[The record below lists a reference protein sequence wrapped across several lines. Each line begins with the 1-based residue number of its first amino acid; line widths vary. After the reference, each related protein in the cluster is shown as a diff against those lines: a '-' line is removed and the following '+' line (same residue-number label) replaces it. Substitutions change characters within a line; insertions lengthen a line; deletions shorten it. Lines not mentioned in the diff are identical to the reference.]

1 MGGMHP
7 YNDNI
12 GIYPQFAH
20 STPGQPNVYD
30 MRSSQVAMPHHQYT
44 QSQMFSNDQTQPLGT
59 AESDIYTE
67 HDQSTAENLSE
78 VLGELKIDE
87 TGIAP
92 YIRQQ
97 RRERAEPEIPTQDEV
112 DEKLPP
118 LSTGA
123 GATIRIPP
131 ELMPSDDE
139 VMNYFKIYFDDIH
152 PYVPVIHRS
161 HLYYQWQHERSS
173 ISPLLLEALFA
184 CAGRLSDDP
193 AQGAQW
199 LALANRHESSFMDEP
214 RLSTIQA
221 LLLLLKA
228 RESRPKK
235 GYYYRSWQTVKT
247 IISMAKDLDIHEH
260 NNLHTEGRSCDLN
273 PVECLVQTRVWQALL
288 VVEVM
293 IGAPQGRSDYGVD
306 HETVNMSPTL
316 DIRGLDQFELDRS
329 RQYAYFVR
337 NARHIRIIADIY
349 HKIKKQKDWGAN
361 PKFVEKNPL
370 FTDWLQSLPPDLQVN
385 YPPDGSPPWIPSH
398 FVGNMHSHCHLD
410 ANATEDSAASSAAG
424 RPSAQTRRNNIPP
437 ANLNIR
443 NVNHERPRPRRI
455 IDARSL
461 AASQATGQP
470 ANILK
475 NSRARN
481 PRGNRSTAFRGP
493 RAGPR
498 KKVQSKDGRE
508 GRPRRNE
515 GSDQEDSAFEAAF
528 HEASINAVYRELAE
542 QAQPKPVQ
550 YNPESISLASLKE
563 TWPSLPTDIHAHT
576 AGVVEKLSLFGDRYA
591 NDYVPPNELGKR
603 LYQGKFVRF
612 SSEEEKA
619 EAIMEANKLSQER
632 ADKLSQRKGDLVEP
646 RHVNFSPLST
656 KDQGS
661 LIGLL
666 VQGNYPKS
674 KAKQADNVSVVD
686 SVSENLRNNATYH
699 TVGKSSAFIAK
710 LDSLLAASRIT
721 KRS

>member
-1 MGGMHP
+1 MLQQRVVLLRP
-7 YNDNI
+7 R
-12 GIYPQFAH
+12 
-20 STPGQPNVYD
+20 
-30 MRSSQVAMPHHQYT
+30 RSRAIE
-44 QSQMFSNDQTQPLGT
+44 GT
-59 AESDIYTE
+59 L
-67 HDQSTAENLSE
+67 LS
-78 VLGELKIDE
+78 
-87 TGIAP
+87 
-92 YIRQQ
+92 IRQF
-97 RRERAEPEIPTQDEV
+97 
-112 DEKLPP
+112 
-118 LSTGA
+118 S
-123 GATIRIPP
+123 ATY
-131 ELMPSDDE
+131 L
-139 VMNYFKIYFDDIH
+139 
-152 PYVPVIHRS
+152 
-161 HLYYQWQHERSS
+161 Q
-173 ISPLLLEALFA
+173 
-184 CAGRLSDDP
+184 
-193 AQGAQW
+193 
-199 LALANRHESSFMDEP
+199 
-214 RLSTIQA
+214 
-221 LLLLLKA
+221 
-228 RESRPKK
+228 
-235 GYYYRSWQTVKT
+235 
-247 IISMAKDLDIHEH
+247 AKDY
-260 NNLHTEGRSCDLN
+260 NN
-273 PVECLVQTRVWQALL
+273 
-288 VVEVM
+288 
-293 IGAPQGRSDYGVD
+293 
-306 HETVNMSPTL
+306 
-316 DIRGLDQFELDRS
+316 
-329 RQYAYFVR
+329 
-337 NARHIRIIADIY
+337 
-349 HKIKKQKDWGAN
+349 
-361 PKFVEKNPL
+361 
-370 FTDWLQSLPPDLQVN
+370 
-385 YPPDGSPPWIPSH
+385 
-398 FVGNMHSHCHLD
+398 HSN

>member
-1 MGGMHP
+1 MLQQRVVLLRP
-7 YNDNI
+7 RRARAI
-12 GIYPQFAH
+12 E
-20 STPGQPNVYD
+20 
-30 MRSSQVAMPHHQYT
+30 
-44 QSQMFSNDQTQPLGT
+44 GT
-59 AESDIYTE
+59 L
-67 HDQSTAENLSE
+67 LS
-78 VLGELKIDE
+78 
-87 TGIAP
+87 
-92 YIRQQ
+92 IRQF
-97 RRERAEPEIPTQDEV
+97 
-112 DEKLPP
+112 
-118 LSTGA
+118 S
-123 GATIRIPP
+123 ATY
-131 ELMPSDDE
+131 L
-139 VMNYFKIYFDDIH
+139 
-152 PYVPVIHRS
+152 
-161 HLYYQWQHERSS
+161 Q
-173 ISPLLLEALFA
+173 
-184 CAGRLSDDP
+184 
-193 AQGAQW
+193 
-199 LALANRHESSFMDEP
+199 
-214 RLSTIQA
+214 
-221 LLLLLKA
+221 
-228 RESRPKK
+228 
-235 GYYYRSWQTVKT
+235 
-247 IISMAKDLDIHEH
+247 AKDY
-260 NNLHTEGRSCDLN
+260 NNHSSKYATFQSPSAQFTVHVSSYFPSLN
-273 PVECLVQTRVWQALL
+273 WIFSQG
-288 VVEVM
+288 VVVL
-293 IGAPQGRSDYGVD
+293 IQPYYDFSAPT
-306 HETVNMSPTL
+306 H
-316 DIRGLDQFELDRS
+316 
-329 RQYAYFVR
+329 
-337 NARHIRIIADIY
+337 
-349 HKIKKQKDWGAN
+349 
-361 PKFVEKNPL
+361 L
-370 FTDWLQSLPPDLQVN
+370 FLTDE
-385 YPPDGSPPWIPSH
+385 
-398 FVGNMHSHCHLD
+398 D

-515 GSDQEDSAFEAAF
+515 GSDQEDSALEAAF